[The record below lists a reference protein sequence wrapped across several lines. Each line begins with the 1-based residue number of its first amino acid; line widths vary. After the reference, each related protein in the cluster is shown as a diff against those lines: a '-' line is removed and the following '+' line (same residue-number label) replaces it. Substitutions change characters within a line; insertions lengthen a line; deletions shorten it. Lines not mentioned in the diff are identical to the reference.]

1 MPTIRFTAAL
11 KRFFPDLVDQEVS
24 GNTVKDILVQV
35 NQRYPGI
42 QSYLIEE
49 TGGLRKHINIFVRGE
64 LITDRSGLQ
73 DELGA
78 QDEVVIFQALSG
90 G

>member
-24 GNTVKDILVQV
+24 GNTVKDILFQV
-35 NQRYPGI
+35 NLRYPGI

>member
-11 KRFFPDLVDQEVS
+11 KRFFPDLVDQEVN

-64 LITDRSGLQ
+64 LITDRQGLQ
-73 DELGA
+73 DELSA

>member
-24 GNTVKDILVQV
+24 GNTVKDILFQV

-49 TGGLRKHINIFVRGE
+49 TGGLRRHINIFVRGE

>member
-1 MPTIRFTAAL
+1 MPTIRFTTAL
-11 KRFFPDLVDQEVS
+11 KRFFPDLVDQEIS

>member
-49 TGGLRKHINIFVRGE
+49 TGGLRRHINIFVRGE

>member
-78 QDEVVIFQALSG
+78 QDEVVVFQALSG

>member
-24 GNTVKDILVQV
+24 GNTVKDILFQV